1 MVPHDSKSDLP
12 LVLLKNIFF
21 ITAQS
26 LTYGCIVEDKSNHTM
41 LHYVEKPQSYIS
53 PIINCGV
60 YLFSLSIF
68 ELLAK
73 VFNEKQ
79 RDFYSNG
86 SLDNIEAKEAMWLE
100 KDILMPMAGK

>member
-1 MVPHDSKSDLP
+1 
-12 LVLLKNIFF
+12 
-21 ITAQS
+21 
-26 LTYGCIVEDKSNHTM
+26 M

-68 ELLAK
+68 ESLAK

-79 RDFYSNG
+79 RDFYNNG
-86 SLDNIEAKEAMWLE
+86 SLENIEAKEAMWLE
-100 KDILMPMAGK
+100 KDILMPMAGKKCQNHYSRAQNNRKVQKRYDIASHSHSRSIYNF